1 LTEEELIKGCVQKKE
16 HCQRILFDKYAGK
29 MMSVCLRYARDEHEA
44 QDILQVGFVKVFDYI
59 HQFKN
64 EGSVEGWMRRVFVSV
79 AIRQF
84 SKKKLRFDDM
94 GKIDTDAVIEDAA
107 VLAKI
112 SEDEIHKLILQL
124 PAGYR
129 MVFNLNVIE
138 GYSHEEIAAM
148 LKIQPATSRTQLLKA
163 RKMLQG
169 LISKCFNL
177 VLI

>member
-1 LTEEELIKGCVQKKE
+1 MTEAELIKGCVQKKE
-16 HCQRILFDKYAGK
+16 NCQRMLFERHAGK
-29 MMSVCLRYARDEHEA
+29 MMSVCMRYARDEHEA

-59 HQFKN
+59 HQFKQ
-64 EGSVEGWMRRVFVSV
+64 EGSLEGWMRRVFVTV
-79 AIRQF
+79 ALRQI
-84 SKKKLRFDDM
+84 SKKNIRFDDVDR
-94 GKIDTDAVIEDAA
+94 IDTNAVIEDAA
-107 VLAKI
+107 VLSKI
-112 SEDEIHKLILQL
+112 SEDDIHKLILQL
-124 PAGYR
+124 PEGYR

-177 VLI
+177 VTI